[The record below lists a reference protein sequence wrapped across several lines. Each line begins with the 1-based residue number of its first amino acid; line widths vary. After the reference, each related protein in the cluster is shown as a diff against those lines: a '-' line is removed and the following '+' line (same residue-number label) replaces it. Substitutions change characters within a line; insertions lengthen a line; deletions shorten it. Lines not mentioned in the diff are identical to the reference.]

1 MAKQWSLVYKQFKK
15 YDTRKVQWSEQQSCV
30 SHMQFMSAGFVLRN
44 LLGWQFYDMVIVTK
58 NTDCF
63 TQFGKLTVDV

>member
-1 MAKQWSLVYKQFKK
+1 MIWTAVM
-15 YDTRKVQWSEQQSCV
+15 C